1 MTEFD
6 LNFQKVGK
14 EGGAIEIDDSV
25 TKYKLLDNNKI
36 VYLKAGNDTLYIS
49 DRKGKK
55 EKIASDVTRFKLDK
69 EQKILCGS
77 NRTTARAHC
86 ISRIL
91 I

>member
-55 EKIASDVTRFKLDK
+55 EKLHQMLPDLNWIKSK
-69 EQKILCGS
+69 KILCGS

-86 ISRIL
+86 ISRIS